1 MVEDWLALIGN
12 MKGAV
17 RDDKEPRE
25 GVIGAGARP

>member
-1 MVEDWLALIGN
+1 MAEVRLALIGDV
-12 MKGAV
+12 KGAV